1 MWPAW
6 QVREHDGVTSWFQ
19 VRLAFPDGARVDAL
33 AVVSAGRV
41 SIEDVQAEPAL
52 SLADLTALADWIEGP
67 LFAACGVQAGTGA
80 ASRAEPE
87 AHAAF
92 GALADTGA
100 ACEGDADDPLA
111 FGGYGGAGAASGG
124 YGDDGAASGG
134 YGDDGAA
141 SGGYRDEGAASSGVY
156 GDDGA
161 ASGAYGDDGAAS
173 GVYGDDGAASGGY
186 RDEGAASGVYGDD
199 GAASGAYGDDGAAS
213 AVDVGAGVA
222 CGEGADAEVAWGVGA
237 ASGVARGVGVV
248 GAGAGVDPDAGGPR
262 IWEPR
267 PDAGPAVAGR
277 ARPPW
282 PRGTEGRRLVAREYR
297 AAQDAGADPV
307 LAVMNATGR
316 GRRRALRLIAQARDA
331 GLLAPRH
338 ARR

>member
-52 SLADLTALADWIEGP
+52 SLADLTALAAWIEGP
-67 LFAACGVQAGTGA
+67 LSEACGVV
-80 ASRAEPE
+80 AEADPE
-87 AHAAF
+87 C
-92 GALADTGA
+92 GADT
-100 ACEGDADDPLA
+100 
-111 FGGYGGAGAASGG
+111 
-124 YGDDGAASGG
+124 
-134 YGDDGAA
+134 
-141 SGGYRDEGAASSGVY
+141 
-156 GDDGA
+156 
-161 ASGAYGDDGAAS
+161 
-173 GVYGDDGAASGGY
+173 
-186 RDEGAASGVYGDD
+186 
-199 GAASGAYGDDGAAS
+199 
-213 AVDVGAGVA
+213 
-222 CGEGADAEVAWGVGA
+222 
-237 ASGVARGVGVV
+237 
-248 GAGAGVDPDAGGPR
+248 AGAGDGATLGAYDATPDAECPRAGEPGPDVGH
-262 IWEPR
+262 P
-267 PDAGPAVAGR
+267 VARR

-297 AAQDAGADPV
+297 AAQDEGADPV